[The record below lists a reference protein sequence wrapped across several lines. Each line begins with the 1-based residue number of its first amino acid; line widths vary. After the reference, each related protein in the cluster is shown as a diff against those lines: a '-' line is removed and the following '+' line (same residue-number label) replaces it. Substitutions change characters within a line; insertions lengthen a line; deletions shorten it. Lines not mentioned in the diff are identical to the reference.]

1 MITLHYLQCSRSFRI
16 LWALE
21 ELGIDDYQVELY
33 QRTSSY
39 AAPEDLKQIHPLGKA
54 PILVDDG
61 DVIVES
67 AVILDYLQ
75 QRYDQQQQFR
85 PQDLKDQRQYYYWMH
100 YAEGSLM
107 PLLVMTL
114 VMNNV
119 SKHVPWI
126 VRPVAEKITDGV
138 KAGFVRPRVKE
149 HVLYLEQYLSK
160 HDYFAGEFSFADIQM
175 AFPLIALQ
183 KRLHGKY
190 PNIQAFVQRIQ
201 QRPAFQKLSKK
212 ALIPNA
218 RNVVIKTKKGTIY
231 RSFFMFYVVINA

>member
-21 ELGIDDYQVELY
+21 ELGVDYQVEFY
-33 QRTSSY
+33 QRSASY
-39 AAPEDLKQIHPLGKA
+39 AAPEILKNIHPLGKA

-75 QRYDQQQQFR
+75 QQYDLQQFK
-85 PQDLKDQRQYYYWMH
+85 PQQAKEQRQYDYWMH

-119 SKHVPWI
+119 SKHVPWVI
-126 VRPVAEKITDGV
+126 RPIAEKITDGV
-138 KAGFVRPRVKE
+138 KGGFIRPRVKE
-149 HVLYLEQYLSK
+149 HILYLEQYLSE

-190 PNIQAFVQRIQ
+190 PNIQGFVQRIQ
-201 QRPAFQKLSKK
+201 ERTAFQRAEQKSLESEC
-212 ALIPNA
+212 
-218 RNVVIKTKKGTIY
+218 G
-231 RSFFMFYVVINA
+231 

>member
-85 PQDLKDQRQYYYWMH
+85 PQQDVKDQRQYYYWMH

-149 HVLYLEQYLSK
+149 HILYLEQYLSK

-201 QRPAFQKLSKK
+201 QRSAFQKAEQKSLDSEC
-212 ALIPNA
+212 
-218 RNVVIKTKKGTIY
+218 
-231 RSFFMFYVVINA
+231 S

>member
-126 VRPVAEKITDGV
+126 VRPVAEKITDEV

-149 HVLYLEQYLSK
+149 HILYLEQYLSK

-201 QRPAFQKLSKK
+201 QRSAFQKAEQKSLDSEC
-212 ALIPNA
+212 
-218 RNVVIKTKKGTIY
+218 
-231 RSFFMFYVVINA
+231 S

>member
-85 PQDLKDQRQYYYWMH
+85 PQDVKDQRQYYYWMH

-149 HVLYLEQYLSK
+149 HILYLEQYLSK

-201 QRPAFQKLSKK
+201 QRPAFQKAEQKSLDSEC
-212 ALIPNA
+212 
-218 RNVVIKTKKGTIY
+218 
-231 RSFFMFYVVINA
+231 S

>member
-21 ELGIDDYQVELY
+21 ELGVDYQVEFY
-33 QRTSSY
+33 QRSASY
-39 AAPEDLKQIHPLGKA
+39 AAPEILKNIHPLGKA

-75 QRYDQQQQFR
+75 QQYDRLQQFK
-85 PQDLKDQRQYYYWMH
+85 PQQAKDQRQYDYWMH

-119 SKHVPWI
+119 SKHVPWVI
-126 VRPVAEKITDGV
+126 RPIAEKITDGV
-138 KAGFVRPRVKE
+138 KGGFIRPRVKE
-149 HVLYLEQYLSK
+149 HILYLEQYLSE
-160 HDYFAGEFSFADIQM
+160 HDYFEGEFSFADIQM

-201 QRPAFQKLSKK
+201 ERAAFQRAEQKSLESEC
-212 ALIPNA
+212 
-218 RNVVIKTKKGTIY
+218 G
-231 RSFFMFYVVINA
+231 

>member
-149 HVLYLEQYLSK
+149 HILYLEQYLSK

-183 KRLHGKY
+183 SVY
-190 PNIQAFVQRIQ
+190 MENIQIFKPLYNVFNSVQLSK
-201 QRPAFQKLSKK
+201 KLNKK
-212 ALIPNA
+212 ALIL
-218 RNVVIKTKKGTIY
+218 NVHNVLIKTKK
-231 RSFFMFYVVINA
+231 RNDLSFLFYVLSFD

>member
-21 ELGIDDYQVELY
+21 ELGVDYQVEFY
-33 QRTSSY
+33 QRSASY
-39 AAPEDLKQIHPLGKA
+39 AAPEILKNIHPLGKA

-75 QRYDQQQQFR
+75 QQYDRLQQFK
-85 PQDLKDQRQYYYWMH
+85 PQQAKDQRQYDYWMH

-119 SKHVPWI
+119 SKHVPWVI
-126 VRPVAEKITDGV
+126 RSFAEKITDGV
-138 KAGFVRPRVKE
+138 KGGFIRPRVKE
-149 HVLYLEQYLSK
+149 HILYLEQYLSE

-201 QRPAFQKLSKK
+201 ERAAFQRAEQKSLESEC
-212 ALIPNA
+212 
-218 RNVVIKTKKGTIY
+218 G
-231 RSFFMFYVVINA
+231 

>member
-21 ELGIDDYQVELY
+21 ELGVDYQVEFY
-33 QRTSSY
+33 QRSASY
-39 AAPEDLKQIHPLGKA
+39 AAPEILKNIHPLGKA

-61 DVIVES
+61 YVIVES

-75 QRYDQQQQFR
+75 QHYDRLQQFK
-85 PQDLKDQRQYYYWMH
+85 PQQAKDQRQYDYWMH

-119 SKHVPWI
+119 SKHVPWVI
-126 VRPVAEKITDGV
+126 RPIAEKITDGV
-138 KAGFVRPRVKE
+138 KGGFIRPRVKE
-149 HVLYLEQYLSK
+149 HILYLEQYLSE

-201 QRPAFQKLSKK
+201 ERAAFQRAEQKSLESEC
-212 ALIPNA
+212 
-218 RNVVIKTKKGTIY
+218 G
-231 RSFFMFYVVINA
+231 

>member
-54 PILVDDG
+54 PILVDDD

-85 PQDLKDQRQYYYWMH
+85 PQDVKDQRQYYYWMH

-114 VMNNV
+114 VINNV

-149 HVLYLEQYLSK
+149 HILYLEQYLSK

-201 QRPAFQKLSKK
+201 QRSAFQKAEQKSLDSEC
-212 ALIPNA
+212 
-218 RNVVIKTKKGTIY
+218 
-231 RSFFMFYVVINA
+231 S

>member
-21 ELGIDDYQVELY
+21 ELGVDYQVEFY
-33 QRTSSY
+33 QRSASY
-39 AAPEDLKQIHPLGKA
+39 AAPEILKNIHPLGKA

-75 QRYDQQQQFR
+75 QQYDRLQQFK
-85 PQDLKDQRQYYYWMH
+85 PQQAKDQRQYDYWMH

-119 SKHVPWI
+119 SKHVPWVI
-126 VRPVAEKITDGV
+126 RPIAEKITDGV
-138 KAGFVRPRVKE
+138 KGGFIRPRVKE
-149 HVLYLEQYLSK
+149 HILYLEQYLSE

-201 QRPAFQKLSKK
+201 ERAAFQRAEQKSLESEC
-212 ALIPNA
+212 
-218 RNVVIKTKKGTIY
+218 G
-231 RSFFMFYVVINA
+231 

>member
-16 LWALE
+16 QWALE
-21 ELGIDDYQVELY
+21 ELGVDYQVEFY
-33 QRTSSY
+33 QRSASY
-39 AAPEDLKQIHPLGKA
+39 AAPEILKNIHPLGKA

-75 QRYDQQQQFR
+75 QQYDRLQQFK
-85 PQDLKDQRQYYYWMH
+85 PQQAKDQRQYDYWMH

-119 SKHVPWI
+119 SKHVPWVI
-126 VRPVAEKITDGV
+126 RPIAEKITDGV
-138 KAGFVRPRVKE
+138 KGGFIRPRVKE
-149 HVLYLEQYLSK
+149 HILYLEQYLSE

-201 QRPAFQKLSKK
+201 ERAAFQRAEQKSLESEC
-212 ALIPNA
+212 
-218 RNVVIKTKKGTIY
+218 G
-231 RSFFMFYVVINA
+231 

>member
-21 ELGIDDYQVELY
+21 ELGVDYQVEFY
-33 QRTSSY
+33 QRSASY
-39 AAPEDLKQIHPLGKA
+39 AAPEILKNIHPLGKA

-75 QRYDQQQQFR
+75 QQYDRLQQFK
-85 PQDLKDQRQYYYWMH
+85 PQQAKDQRQYDYWMH

-119 SKHVPWI
+119 SKHVPWVI
-126 VRPVAEKITDGV
+126 RPIAEKITDGV
-138 KAGFVRPRVKE
+138 KGGFIRPRVKE
-149 HVLYLEQYLSK
+149 HILYLEQYLSE

-190 PNIQAFVQRIQ
+190 PNIQAFVRRIQ
-201 QRPAFQKLSKK
+201 ERAAFQRAEQKSLESEC
-212 ALIPNA
+212 
-218 RNVVIKTKKGTIY
+218 G
-231 RSFFMFYVVINA
+231 

>member
-21 ELGIDDYQVELY
+21 ELGVDYQVEFY
-33 QRTSSY
+33 QRSASY
-39 AAPEDLKQIHPLGKA
+39 AAPEILKNIHPLGKA

-75 QRYDQQQQFR
+75 QQYDRLQQFK
-85 PQDLKDQRQYYYWMH
+85 PQQAKDQRQYDYWMH

-119 SKHVPWI
+119 SKHVPWVI
-126 VRPVAEKITDGV
+126 RPIAEKITDGV
-138 KAGFVRPRVKE
+138 KGGFIRPRVKE
-149 HVLYLEQYLSK
+149 HILYLEQYLSE
-160 HDYFAGEFSFADIQM
+160 HDYFAGAFSFADIQM
-175 AFPLIALQ
+175 AFPLIAIQ
-183 KRLHGKY
+183 NRLHGKY
-190 PNIQAFVQRIQ
+190 PNIQAFVHRVQ
-201 QRPAFQKLSKK
+201 QRSAFQRAEQKSLNSQC
-212 ALIPNA
+212 A
-218 RNVVIKTKKGTIY
+218 
-231 RSFFMFYVVINA
+231 

>member
-85 PQDLKDQRQYYYWMH
+85 PQDVKDQRQYYYWMH

-201 QRPAFQKLSKK
+201 QRSAFQKAEQKSLDSEC
-212 ALIPNA
+212 
-218 RNVVIKTKKGTIY
+218 
-231 RSFFMFYVVINA
+231 S

>member
-21 ELGIDDYQVELY
+21 ELGMDYQVEYY

-39 AAPEDLKQIHPLGKA
+39 AAPENLKNIHPLGKA
-54 PILVDDG
+54 PILVDNEE
-61 DVIVES
+61 VIVES

-75 QRYDQQQQFR
+75 QQYDGQQKFKPEQA
-85 PQDLKDQRQYYYWMH
+85 KAQRQYSYWMH

-119 SKHVPWI
+119 SKHVPWVI
-126 VRPVAEKITDGV
+126 RPIAEKVTDGV
-138 KAGFVRPRVKE
+138 KAGFVRPRIKE
-149 HVLYLEQYLSK
+149 HMLYLEQYLGE
-160 HDYFAGEFSFADIQM
+160 HDYFAGDFSFADIQM
-175 AFPLIALQ
+175 AFPLIAIQ

-190 PNIQAFVQRIQ
+190 PNIQAFVHRVQ
-201 QRPAFQKLSKK
+201 QRSAFQRAEQKSLNSQC
-212 ALIPNA
+212 A
-218 RNVVIKTKKGTIY
+218 
-231 RSFFMFYVVINA
+231 

>member
-21 ELGIDDYQVELY
+21 ELGVDYQVEFY
-33 QRTSSY
+33 QRSASY
-39 AAPEDLKQIHPLGKA
+39 AAPEILKNIHPLGKA

-75 QRYDQQQQFR
+75 QQYDRLQQFKS
-85 PQDLKDQRQYYYWMH
+85 QQAKDQRQYDYWMH

-119 SKHVPWI
+119 SKHVPWVI
-126 VRPVAEKITDGV
+126 RPIAEKITDGV
-138 KAGFVRPRVKE
+138 KGGFIRPRVKE
-149 HVLYLEQYLSK
+149 HILYLEQYLSE

-201 QRPAFQKLSKK
+201 ERAAFQRAEQKSLESEC
-212 ALIPNA
+212 
-218 RNVVIKTKKGTIY
+218 G
-231 RSFFMFYVVINA
+231 

>member
-1 MITLHYLQCSRSFRI
+1 MITLHYLECSRSFRI

-21 ELGIDDYQVELY
+21 ELGVDYQVEFY
-33 QRTSSY
+33 QRSASY
-39 AAPEDLKQIHPLGKA
+39 AAPEILKNIHPLGKA

-75 QRYDQQQQFR
+75 QQYDRLQQFK
-85 PQDLKDQRQYYYWMH
+85 PQQAKDQRQYDYWMH

-119 SKHVPWI
+119 SKHVPWVI
-126 VRPVAEKITDGV
+126 RPIAEKITDGV
-138 KAGFVRPRVKE
+138 KGGFIRPRVKE
-149 HVLYLEQYLSK
+149 HILYLEQYLSE

-201 QRPAFQKLSKK
+201 ERAAFQRAEQKSLESEC
-212 ALIPNA
+212 
-218 RNVVIKTKKGTIY
+218 G
-231 RSFFMFYVVINA
+231 

>member
-54 PILVDDG
+54 PILVDDD

-85 PQDLKDQRQYYYWMH
+85 PQDVKDQRQYYYWMH

-149 HVLYLEQYLSK
+149 HILYLEQYLSK

-175 AFPLIALQ
+175 AFPLVALQ

-201 QRPAFQKLSKK
+201 QRSAFQKAEQKSLDSEC
-212 ALIPNA
+212 
-218 RNVVIKTKKGTIY
+218 
-231 RSFFMFYVVINA
+231 S

>member
-1 MITLHYLQCSRSFRI
+1 

-149 HVLYLEQYLSK
+149 HILYLEQYLSK

-201 QRPAFQKLSKK
+201 QRSAFQKAEQKSLDSEC
-212 ALIPNA
+212 
-218 RNVVIKTKKGTIY
+218 
-231 RSFFMFYVVINA
+231 S

>member
-21 ELGIDDYQVELY
+21 ELGVDYQVEFY
-33 QRTSSY
+33 QRSASY
-39 AAPEDLKQIHPLGKA
+39 AAPEILKNIHPLGKA

-75 QRYDQQQQFR
+75 QQYDRLQQFK
-85 PQDLKDQRQYYYWMH
+85 PQQAKDQRQYDYWMH

-119 SKHVPWI
+119 SKHVPWVI
-126 VRPVAEKITDGV
+126 RPIAEKITDGV
-138 KAGFVRPRVKE
+138 KGGFIRPRVKE
-149 HVLYLEQYLSK
+149 HILYLEQYLSE

-201 QRPAFQKLSKK
+201 ERAAFLRAEQKSLESEC
-212 ALIPNA
+212 
-218 RNVVIKTKKGTIY
+218 G
-231 RSFFMFYVVINA
+231 

>member
-21 ELGIDDYQVELY
+21 ELGVDYQVEFY
-33 QRTSSY
+33 QRSASY
-39 AAPEDLKQIHPLGKA
+39 AAPEILKNIHPLGKA

-75 QRYDQQQQFR
+75 QQYDRLQQFK
-85 PQDLKDQRQYYYWMH
+85 PQQAKDQRQYDYWMH

-119 SKHVPWI
+119 SKHVPWVI
-126 VRPVAEKITDGV
+126 RPIAEKITDGV
-138 KAGFVRPRVKE
+138 KGGFIRPRVKE
-149 HVLYLEQYLSK
+149 HILYLEQYLSE

-183 KRLHGKY
+183 KLLHGKY

-201 QRPAFQKLSKK
+201 ERAAFQRAEQKSLESEC
-212 ALIPNA
+212 
-218 RNVVIKTKKGTIY
+218 G
-231 RSFFMFYVVINA
+231 

>member
-21 ELGIDDYQVELY
+21 ELGVDYQVESY
-33 QRTSSY
+33 QRSASY
-39 AAPEDLKQIHPLGKA
+39 AAPEILKNIHPLGKA

-75 QRYDQQQQFR
+75 QQYDRLQQFK
-85 PQDLKDQRQYYYWMH
+85 PQQAKDQRQYDYWMH

-119 SKHVPWI
+119 SKHVPWVI
-126 VRPVAEKITDGV
+126 RPIAEKITDGV
-138 KAGFVRPRVKE
+138 KGGFIRPRVKE
-149 HVLYLEQYLSK
+149 HILYLEQYLSE

-201 QRPAFQKLSKK
+201 ERAAFQRAEQKSLESEC
-212 ALIPNA
+212 
-218 RNVVIKTKKGTIY
+218 G
-231 RSFFMFYVVINA
+231 

>member
-21 ELGIDDYQVELY
+21 ELGVDYQVEFY
-33 QRTSSY
+33 QRSASY
-39 AAPEDLKQIHPLGKA
+39 AAPEILKNIHPLGKA

-75 QRYDQQQQFR
+75 QQYDRLQQFK
-85 PQDLKDQRQYYYWMH
+85 PQQAKDQRQYDYWMH

-119 SKHVPWI
+119 SKHVPWVI
-126 VRPVAEKITDGV
+126 RPIAEKITDGV
-138 KAGFVRPRVKE
+138 KGGFIRPRVKE
-149 HVLYLEQYLSK
+149 HILYLEQYLSE

-201 QRPAFQKLSKK
+201 ERVAFQRAEQKSLESEC
-212 ALIPNA
+212 
-218 RNVVIKTKKGTIY
+218 G
-231 RSFFMFYVVINA
+231 